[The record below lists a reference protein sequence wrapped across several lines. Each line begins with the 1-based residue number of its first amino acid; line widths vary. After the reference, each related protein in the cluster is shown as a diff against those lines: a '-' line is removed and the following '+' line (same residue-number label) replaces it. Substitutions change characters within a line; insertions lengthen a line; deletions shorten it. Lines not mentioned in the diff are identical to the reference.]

1 MHIFHSTELTA
12 RAINDLLGCPN
23 LSTLPAA
30 ILQLKKLNMNPDFA
44 IKILMDPGLRDG
56 RKLY

>member
-1 MHIFHSTELTA
+1 MYIFHSTELTA

-23 LSTLPAA
+23 LSALPAA
-30 ILQLKKLNMNPDFA
+30 ILQIKKLNMNPDFA
-44 IKILMDPGLRDG
+44 IEILKDPGLRDG

>member
-1 MHIFHSTELTA
+1 MYIFHSTELTA

-23 LSTLPAA
+23 LNNLPAA
-30 ILQLKKLNMNPDFA
+30 ILQLKMLNMNPDFA
-44 IKILMDPGLRDG
+44 IKILMDPGLRDQ